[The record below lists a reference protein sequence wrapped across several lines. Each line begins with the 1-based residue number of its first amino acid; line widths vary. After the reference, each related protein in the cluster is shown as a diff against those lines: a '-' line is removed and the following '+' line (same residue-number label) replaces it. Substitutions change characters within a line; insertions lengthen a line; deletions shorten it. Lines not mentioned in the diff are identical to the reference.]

1 MGNKLAIVTGASGD
15 IGKVIC
21 ESLIQDEFSVVGID
35 LIPVKNDHKYTH
47 VTGPVESITSI
58 SEVFTI
64 VKRFKPDFLVLVN
77 NAGITLPSS
86 EDIESWNKTI
96 LINLTA
102 PYMWMSAFANYF
114 EEVRCQGR
122 IISVTSLSAELSFPN
137 NPSYAASKGGL
148 KQLTKAFGYR
158 LGELG
163 ICCNNVGPG
172 YIETKFNQNSLNNI
186 DAYNSRKDRSLLK
199 RWGLPIEVAKAI
211 SFLASDGA
219 NFITCQDIY
228 VDGGWISKGI

>member
-1 MGNKLAIVTGASGD
+1 MGSKLAIVTGASGD

-21 ESLIQDEFSVVGID
+21 ESLIQDDFNVVGVD
-35 LIPVKNDHKYTH
+35 LIPVENDHKYIH
-47 VTGPVESITSI
+47 FTGAVESTSSI
-58 SEVFTI
+58 SEVFKI
-64 VKRFKPDFLVLVN
+64 IKSFKPDFLVLVN
-77 NAGITLPSS
+77 NAGITLPSR

-102 PYMWMSAFANYF
+102 PYMWMNAFAKYF
-114 EEVRCQGR
+114 EEVRCHGR

-172 YIETKFNQNSLNNI
+172 YIETKFNQNSLNDI
-186 DAYNSRKDRSLLK
+186 DAYNSRKNRSLLK
-199 RWGLPIEVAKAI
+199 RWGLPIEIAKAI

-228 VDGGWISKGI
+228 VDGGWISNGI

>member
-47 VTGPVESITSI
+47 VTGQVESITSI

-96 LINLTA
+96 LINLTLQK
-102 PYMWMSAFANYF
+102 W
-114 EEVRCQGR
+114 EV
-122 IISVTSLSAELSFPN
+122 ELDN
-137 NPSYAASKGGL
+137 K
-148 KQLTKAFGYR
+148 KMV
-158 LGELG
+158 GE
-163 ICCNNVGPG
+163 
-172 YIETKFNQNSLNNI
+172 YI
-186 DAYNSRKDRSLLK
+186 
-199 RWGLPIEVAKAI
+199 
-211 SFLASDGA
+211 
-219 NFITCQDIY
+219 
-228 VDGGWISKGI
+228 